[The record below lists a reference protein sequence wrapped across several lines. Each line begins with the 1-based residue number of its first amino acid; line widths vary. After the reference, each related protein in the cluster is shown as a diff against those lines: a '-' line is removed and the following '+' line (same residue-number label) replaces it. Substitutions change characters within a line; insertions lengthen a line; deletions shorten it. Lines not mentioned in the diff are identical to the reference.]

1 MSFIFI
7 PAQNAKIDLMN
18 HHLLICILVI
28 NQMNILNITLTIY
41 SPVEPNPPSPRTV
54 VFRLSTISTSK
65 S

>member
-1 MSFIFI
+1 MSFTFI

-18 HHLLICILVI
+18 HRLLTCILVI
-28 NQMNILNITLTIY
+28 NQTNILRIILTIY
-41 SPVEPNPPSPRTV
+41 SPVEPNPPSPRAV